1 LDNEQIWPVRWS
13 QKRRLEFIEFR
24 LLWEGR
30 INRSDLMD
38 FFGISM
44 PQASLDFAKYREL
57 APENAVY
64 DSAEKTYTTGNTFK
78 PVLVS
83 TSPDGYLNRLLAV
96 ESGYLPQASTF
107 LGWLPPTGIV
117 HGPGRSVD
125 TLALRVMLQA
135 IRERRTVEITYQSMN
150 TADPE
155 ARKVSPHALGFDG
168 LRWHARAFCHRRQT
182 YRDFVLARVFAITIE
197 SIFETDPQADMEWHN
212 TIEAIIVPAP
222 LLSDSQRRA
231 IELDYGMV
239 DGRLVLNVREALL
252 FYYLRHLGL
261 LEESGKESA
270 TTEQIA
276 LANRAELE
284 PFFKK
289 HANEPR

>member
-1 LDNEQIWPVRWS
+1 
-13 QKRRLEFIEFR
+13 
-24 LLWEGR
+24 
-30 INRSDLMD
+30 MD

-44 PQASLDFAKYREL
+44 PQASLDFARYKEL

-64 DSAEKTYTTGNTFK
+64 DSAEKTYLAGSPFR
-78 PVLVS
+78 PVLVP

-96 ESGYLPQASTF
+96 ESGYLPQTSTF
-107 LGWLPPTGIV
+107 LGWLPPAGIV

-125 TLALRVMLQA
+125 TLSLRVMLRA

-155 ARKVSPHALGFDG
+155 ARRISPHALGFDG

-182 YRDFVLARVFAITIE
+182 YRDFVLARVLAITIE
-197 SIFETDPQADMEWHN
+197 SIFETDPQADLEWHN

-222 LLSDSQRRA
+222 HRSDSQRRA
-231 IELDYGMV
+231 IELDYGME
-239 DGRLVLNVREALL
+239 DGRLVLRVREALL

-261 LEESGKESA
+261 LDEPEKKSA
-270 TTEQIA
+270 MTDQIA